1 MLCAISF
8 LNRRSFTTMDTPAPD
23 TDDNKYDLLIEG
35 TGLPQS
41 ILAAAVS
48 RLGKKVI
55 HIDKNTFYG
64 SYWSALSIDQLD
76 EFVEKYSSKGLFPCS
91 DKLFLLI
98 FSILTVYPLRLSVV
112 IVA

>member
-1 MLCAISF
+1 M
-8 LNRRSFTTMDTPAPD
+8 TMDTPAPD
-23 TDDNKYDLLIEG
+23 TEDNKYDLLIEG
-35 TGLPQS
+35 TGLTQS

-76 EFVEKYSSKGLFPCS
+76 EFVKKYSSKGHFPGS
-91 DKLFLLI
+91 GKLFLLLCYYTHR
-98 FSILTVYPLRLSVV
+98 FYPPCLSVV
-112 IVA
+112 TVVLTTCMEINT